1 MSNDFW
7 RTEKRN
13 EPFAI
18 GNTLTQK
25 VKEYTETWER
35 RCYFDGI
42 PDEVPK
48 KLHDAGRAPSWKA
61 IAIAILK
68 NDLNLYSLGFSK
80 RQSAVL
86 SQIVENSKNEK
97 HREIVGPGLFDGH
110 QR

>member
-7 RTEKRN
+7 RTEKRA
-13 EPFAI
+13 EPFTI

-25 VKEYTETWER
+25 VKEYTETWEK

-48 KLHDAGRAPSWKA
+48 KLHDAGKAPSWKA

-68 NDLNLYSLGFSK
+68 NDLNLYSLGFGK
-80 RQSAVL
+80 RKSAVL
-86 SQIVENSKNEK
+86 SQIIQDAKSERHDETMNLDLFGKNE
-97 HREIVGPGLFDGH
+97 
-110 QR
+110 

>member
-7 RTEKRN
+7 RTEKRI
-13 EPFAI
+13 EPFCI

-25 VKEYTETWER
+25 VKEYSETWER

-48 KLHDAGRAPSWKA
+48 KLHDAGKAPSWKA

-80 RQSAVL
+80 RESAVL
-86 SQIVENSKNEK
+86 NQIVEDARSE
-97 HREIVGPGLFDGH
+97 REGEDMNLDLFGD

>member
-7 RTEKRN
+7 RTEKRT

-25 VKEYTETWER
+25 VKEYIRTWEK

-48 KLHDAGRAPSWKA
+48 KLHDAGKAPSYKA

-68 NDLNLYSLGFSK
+68 NDLHLYSLGFRK
-80 RQSAVL
+80 RE
-86 SQIVENSKNEK
+86 SQIVNQFVNDAKAK
-97 HREIVGPGLFDGH
+97 KRKAEIGPGLFDDKLL
-110 QR
+110 

>member
-7 RTEKRN
+7 RTEKRT
-13 EPFAI
+13 EPFVI

-25 VKEYTETWER
+25 VREYTKTWER

-48 KLHDAGRAPSWKA
+48 KLHDAGKAPSYKA

-68 NDLNLYSLGFSK
+68 NDLNLYSLGFGK
-80 RQSAVL
+80 RQSTML
-86 SQIVENSKNEK
+86 NQIIEDVKNKNHE
-97 HREIVGPGLFDGH
+97 VAATLDLFGD

>member
-7 RTEKRN
+7 RTEKRT

-42 PDEVPK
+42 PDEAPK
-48 KLHDAGRAPSWKA
+48 KLHDAGKVPSWKA

-68 NDLNLYSLGFSK
+68 NDLNLHCLGFSK
-80 RQSAVL
+80 RESAVL
-86 SQIVENSKNEK
+86 NQIIEDARNE
-97 HREIVGPGLFDGH
+97 RRDEPMNLDLFDD
-110 QR
+110 QQ